1 MKLNR
6 NKMAMLMIAIMVTS
20 VVITM
25 ASANVTIFDAPPQ
38 QPVQVKGD
46 VTYPDG
52 SRVPDGWLVTL
63 TNVTDGTEL
72 GNDTTKYGDTP
83 SIPQYAV
90 KVDPSLVV
98 EGHDIKTSVSNG
110 SWNGSVTYMVKSGD
124 NAVGGTITMADIV
137 VQKGG
142 EPGNL
147 TTIEVTPSTATVNV
161 NATEQFNATAKDQ
174 DGNVM
179 SDVVITWTSSNE
191 TVGTI
196 DAGLFTADVVGTTT
210 VTAANGTVNGTATV
224 TVQSGVQPVLTTIDV
239 TPSTA
244 TLTVNATEQFNATA
258 KDQDGNVMSDVVI
271 TWTSSNETVGT
282 IDAGLFTADV
292 VGTTTVTA
300 ANGTVNGTANVTVK
314 EAVPQNL
321 TITNLEADPNTGV
334 NTDNPTT
341 VSATITS
348 SAALK
353 LVTLYAIDTQNYQSK
368 EYALY
373 ANDILIVAG
382 DAYSADWDATVFKV
396 QNETTSSGTKPVF
409 VGKTDRW
416 DTTTYYGVLGN
427 LTINETSVTAV
438 ALFNTGDLKLSEIV
452 DPDTKVSYSVEPG
465 TTTFAPFAMDATNR
479 NSIIDPFVLLG
490 NLEPLDAV
498 TLTGTAPDY
507 NISLVKT
514 QVPNEDYVVGMAA
527 RDEAGD
533 NDNNE
538 TTVSVSTTEDYAVSI
553 STDDA
558 GITVAPNVKATY
570 TLTVQNEGTN
580 KTDNYTLSL
589 DSKADV
595 AELNITNITLD
606 AGETQ
611 NVSLTVE
618 DARVGTYTVNVTV
631 ESQTDTNVT
640 DMVSTLTTVETTPAP
655 TPTPPRRRGG
665 GGGGGGGLSDSDGD
679 GYSDI
684 EELIV
689 GTDPYDA
696 CDPNPACVACI
707 GEAIIA
713 KVITTPEST
722 PYDPTKGI
730 TPPTAKPIA
739 TIPPPE
745 KEPEEPT
752 PKPPGF
758 EAVFAIAGL
767 LAVAYLVQR
776 RKK

>member
-1 MKLNR
+1 MKK
-6 NKMAMLMIAIMVTS
+6 KMNGILVGLI
-20 VVITM
+20 VITVLFGVL
-25 ASANVTIFDAPPQ
+25 APAQALGVPFTIYGQVFD
-38 QPVQVKGD
+38 
-46 VTYPDG
+46 
-52 SRVPDGWLVTL
+52 
-63 TNVTDGTEL
+63 TDGTTPVDGVTMKITDLETNSTLNTELTENGGWYSMNL
-72 GNDTTKYGDTP
+72 GNLKPDSTHNAGDTIQIHADNGAGKTNTTEVP
-83 SIPQYAV
+83 RAEKSPQ
-90 KVDPSLVV
+90 LV
-98 EGHDIKTSVSNG
+98 N
-110 SWNGSVTYMVKSGD
+110 VTLE
-124 NAVGGTITMADIV
+124 
-137 VQKGG
+137 GG
-142 EPGNL
+142 EEPVL
-147 TTIEVTPSTATVNV
+147 TTIDVTPSTKTLNV
-161 NATEQFNATAKDQ
+161 NDTQEFNATAKDQ

-179 SDVVITWTSSNE
+179 PDVVITWTSSNE

-196 DAGLFTADVVGTTT
+196 TDAGVLTALVVGETT
-210 VTAANGTVNGTATV
+210 VTAANGTVNGTAAV

-239 TPSTA
+239 SPSTK
-244 TLTVNATEQFNATA
+244 TLNIDGTQEFNATA
-258 KDQDGNVMSDVVI
+258 KDQDGNVMPDVVI

-282 IDAGLFTADV
+282 ITDAGVLTALV
-292 VGTTTVTA
+292 VGETTVTA
-300 ANGTVNGTANVTVK
+300 ANGTVNGTAAVTVQ
-314 EAVPQNL
+314 EVVPQNL

-396 QNETTSSGTKPVF
+396 ENETTSSGTKPVF
-409 VGKTDRW
+409 VGKTARW
-416 DTTTYYGVLGN
+416 DTTTYYAVLGN

-438 ALFNTGDLKLSEIV
+438 ALFNTGNLKLSEIV

-465 TTTFAPFAMDATNR
+465 NTTFAPFAMDANNR

-490 NLEPLDAV
+490 NLELLDPV

-507 NISLVKT
+507 NISLVKK
-514 QVPNEDYVVGMAA
+514 QVPNGDYVVGMAA

-533 NDNNE
+533 KKNNE

-570 TLTVQNEGTN
+570 TLTVENEGT
-580 KTDNYTLSL
+580 KTDNYTLNITKS
-589 DSKADV
+589 DAAD
-595 AELNITNITLD
+595 AELDITNITLD

-611 NVSLTVE
+611 NVSLKVADETPE
-618 DARVGTYTVNVTV
+618 TYTVNVTV

-640 DMVSTLTTVETTPAP
+640 DMVSTLTTVKTTPAP
-655 TPTPPRRRGG
+655 TPTPIIRRGG
-665 GGGGGGGLSDSDGD
+665 GGGGGGGVSDSDGD

-684 EELIV
+684 EEIIV
-689 GTDPYDA
+689 GTDPYDP

-713 KVITTPEST
+713 KVITTPKPT

-730 TPPTAKPIA
+730 TPATAKPVA
-739 TIPPPE
+739 TIPPLEEPE
-745 KEPEEPT
+745 KPE
-752 PKPPGF
+752 KPEKPGVPGF

>member
-20 VVITM
+20 VVMPM
-25 ASANVTIFDAPPQ
+25 ASATVTTFDNPPEL
-38 QPVQVKGD
+38 PVKVEGD
-46 VTYPDG
+46 VTYPNG
-52 SRVPDGWLVTL
+52 SRVPAGWLVTL
-63 TNVTDGTEL
+63 TDVTNGTEL
-72 GNDTTKYGDTP
+72 GNDTTDEPPIADILPYGIDVEPPTL
-83 SIPQYAV
+83 II
-90 KVDPSLVV
+90 
-98 EGHDIKTSVSNG
+98 EGHLIEASVSSGEWSGNA
-110 SWNGSVTYMVKSGD
+110 SYTVQSGD
-124 NAVGGTITMADIV
+124 STPGNTIEMADIV
-137 VQKGG
+137 VQKGE

-147 TTIEVTPSTATVNV
+147 TTIDVTPSTPIVNV
-161 NATEQFNATAKDQ
+161 NATEQFTATAKDQ

-179 SDVVITWTSSNE
+179 PDVVITWTSSNE

-196 DAGLFTADVVGTTT
+196 TDAGVFTAKVNGTTT
-210 VTAANGTVNGTATV
+210 V
-224 TVQSGVQPVLTTIDV
+224 
-239 TPSTA
+239 
-244 TLTVNATEQFNATA
+244 
-258 KDQDGNVMSDVVI
+258 M
-271 TWTSSNETVGT
+271 
-282 IDAGLFTADV
+282 
-292 VGTTTVTA
+292 A
-300 ANGTVNGTANVTVK
+300 ANGTVNGTANVTVQ
-314 EAVPQNL
+314 EVVPPNL
-321 TITNLEADPNTGV
+321 TVTNLTANPDEYVTTA
-334 NTDNPTT
+334 NPTT

-348 SAALK
+348 SAELELIA
-353 LVTLYAIDTQNYQSK
+353 LYAIDTKNYQSK
-368 EYALY
+368 QYALY
-373 ANDILIVAG
+373 VEDIPVAG
-382 DAYSADWDATVFKV
+382 DVYSAEWDATKFEV

-427 LTINETSVTAV
+427 LTINETSVTAA

-452 DPDTKVSYSVEPG
+452 DPDTKESYSVESG
-465 TTTFAPFAMDATNR
+465 NTTFAPFAMDATNR
-479 NSIIDPFVLLG
+479 GSIINPLVLLG

-514 QVPNEDYVVGMAA
+514 QVSNEDYVVGMAA
-527 RDEAGD
+527 RDKAGY

-558 GITVAPNVKATY
+558 GETVAPDVKATY
-570 TLTVQNEGTN
+570 TLTVENEGT

-595 AELNITNITLD
+595 AKLDITNITLD

-611 NVSLTVE
+611 NVSLNVS
-618 DARVGTYTVNVTV
+618 DAREGTYTVNVTV

-640 DMVSTLTTVETTPAP
+640 DMVSTLTTVKTTSAP
-655 TPTPPRRRGG
+655 TPTPQIIRRGG
-665 GGGGGGGLSDSDGD
+665 GGGGSGGVSDSDGD

-684 EELIV
+684 EEMIA

-696 CDPNPACVACI
+696 CDPNSACAACI

-730 TPPTAKPIA
+730 TPPTTKPVA

>member
-1 MKLNR
+1 MKKKTNGILVG
-6 NKMAMLMIAIMVTS
+6 LI
-20 VVITM
+20 VITVLFGVL
-25 ASANVTIFDAPPQ
+25 APAQALGVPFTIYGQVFD
-38 QPVQVKGD
+38 
-46 VTYPDG
+46 
-52 SRVPDGWLVTL
+52 
-63 TNVTDGTEL
+63 TDGTTPVDGVTMKITDLETNSTLNTELTENGGWYSMNL
-72 GNDTTKYGDTP
+72 GNLKPDSTHNAGDTIQIHADNGAGKTNTTEVP
-83 SIPQYAV
+83 RAEKSPQ
-90 KVDPSLVV
+90 LVNV
-98 EGHDIKTSVSNG
+98 TLEGG
-110 SWNGSVTYMVKSGD
+110 E
-124 NAVGGTITMADIV
+124 
-137 VQKGG
+137 

-179 SDVVITWTSSNE
+179 PDVVITWTSSNE

-196 DAGLFTADVVGTTT
+196 DAGAFTAKVNGTTT

-239 TPSTA
+239 TPSTT
-244 TLTVNATEQFNATA
+244 TLNIDDTQEFNATA
-258 KDQDGNVMSDVVI
+258 KDQDGNVMPDVVI

-300 ANGTVNGTANVTVK
+300 ANETVNGTANVTVQ
-314 EAVPQNL
+314 EVVPQNL

-396 QNETTSSGTKPVF
+396 ENETTSSGTKPVF
-409 VGKTDRW
+409 VGKTARW

-465 TTTFAPFAMDATNR
+465 NTTFAPFAMDATNR

-570 TLTVQNEGTN
+570 TLTVENEGT

-595 AELNITNITLD
+595 AELDITNITLD

-611 NVSLTVE
+611 NVSLKVADETPE
-618 DARVGTYTVNVTV
+618 TYTVNVTV

-640 DMVSTLTTVETTPAP
+640 DMVSTLTTVKTTPAP
-655 TPTPPRRRGG
+655 TPTPIIRRGG
-665 GGGGGGGLSDSDGD
+665 GGGGGGGVSDSDGD

-684 EELIV
+684 DELIT
-689 GTDPYDA
+689 GSDPYDP

-707 GEAIIA
+707 GEAIIG
-713 KVITTPEST
+713 KVITTPEPT

-730 TPPTAKPIA
+730 TPATAKPVA

>member
-20 VVITM
+20 VVMPM
-25 ASANVTIFDAPPQ
+25 ASATVTTFDNPPEL
-38 QPVQVKGD
+38 PVKVEGD
-46 VTYPDG
+46 VTYLNG
-52 SRVPDGWLVTL
+52 SRVPAGWLVTL
-63 TNVTDGTEL
+63 TDVTDGIEL
-72 GNDTTKYGDTP
+72 GNDTTADKIPAIPLY
-83 SIPQYAV
+83 SIFPVAL
-90 KVDPSLVV
+90 DLVV
-98 EGHDIKTSVSNG
+98 EGHVIETSVSNDG
-110 SWNGSVTYMVKSGD
+110 WSGNMTHTVESGD
-124 NAVGGTITMADIV
+124 IVEGGTIMMADIV

-147 TTIEVTPSTATVNV
+147 TTIDVSPSTKTLNIDD
-161 NATEQFNATAKDQ
+161 TQEFNATAKDQ

-179 SDVVITWTSSNE
+179 PDVVITWTSSNE

-196 DAGLFTADVVGTTT
+196 TDAGVLTALVVGTTT
-210 VTAANGTVNGTATV
+210 VTAANGTVNGTAAV
-224 TVQSGVQPVLTTIDV
+224 TVQEV
-239 TPSTA
+239 
-244 TLTVNATEQFNATA
+244 
-258 KDQDGNVMSDVVI
+258 
-271 TWTSSNETVGT
+271 
-282 IDAGLFTADV
+282 
-292 VGTTTVTA
+292 
-300 ANGTVNGTANVTVK
+300 
-314 EAVPQNL
+314 VPQNL

-396 QNETTSSGTKPVF
+396 ENETTSSGTKPVF
-409 VGKTDRW
+409 VGKTARW
-416 DTTTYYGVLGN
+416 DTTTYYAVLGN

-438 ALFNTGDLKLSEIV
+438 ALFNTGNLKLSEIV

-465 TTTFAPFAMDATNR
+465 NTTFAPFAMDANNR

-498 TLTGTAPDY
+498 TLTGAAPDY
-507 NISLVKT
+507 NISLVKE

-533 NDNNE
+533 KKNNE

-570 TLTVQNEGTN
+570 TLTVENEGT
-580 KTDNYTLSL
+580 KTDNYTLNITKS
-589 DSKADV
+589 DAAD
-595 AELNITNITLD
+595 AELDITNITLD

-611 NVSLTVE
+611 NVSLKVADETPE
-618 DARVGTYTVNVTV
+618 TYTVNVTV

-640 DMVSTLTTVETTPAP
+640 DMVSTLTTVKTTPAP
-655 TPTPPRRRGG
+655 TPTPIIRRGG
-665 GGGGGGGLSDSDGD
+665 GGGGGGVSDSDGD

-684 EELIV
+684 EEIIV
-689 GTDPYDA
+689 GTDPYDP

-713 KVITTPEST
+713 KVITTPEPT

-730 TPPTAKPIA
+730 TPATAKPVA
-739 TIPPPE
+739 TIPPLEEPE
-745 KEPEEPT
+745 KPE
-752 PKPPGF
+752 KPEKPGVPGF